1 MSFRYKINV
10 LDELRDAG
18 YSSTRL
24 RRERLLGESYMSQL
38 RRGEIVS
45 LKALETICRL
55 LNREIGDILELS
67 DTDTIPRKPIHED
80 GVSRYSIPELLAKNP
95 HLTIKTA
102 PK

>member
-10 LDELRDAG
+10 LDSLRDAG
-18 YSSTRL
+18 YTSTRL

-55 LNREIGDILELS
+55 LNCDIGDILELS
-67 DTDTIPRKPIHED
+67 NADPLPRHPIHEG

-95 HLTIKTA
+95 HLSVKA
-102 PK
+102 ASD